1 MTDSRKPRFDWE
13 AIEREYRAGQLSIM
27 EIARRFG
34 LTDAAIR
41 KRAKRD
47 GWTRDLGDD
56 VRRRIKDKRVREPD
70 PNAGR
75 ELGSGSG
82 SERATDEDL
91 VERAASRGFEVEQS
105 HRRDLTQLHGL
116 KRLLATRLS
125 QVLHN
130 EPVDGPC
137 LGDKESPGDLLEKLA
152 RVSSRLIPLER
163 QAYSLDDP
171 NAEGGLVINVE
182 GDDARL

>member
-1 MTDSRKPRFDWE
+1 MAEGNKPRADWE
-13 AIEREYRAGQLSIM
+13 AIEREFRAGQLSIM
-27 EIARRFG
+27 EIARRHG
-34 LTDAAIR
+34 LSDTAIR

-56 VRRRIKDKRVREPD
+56 VRRRIRDKRVREE
-70 PNAGR
+70 A
-75 ELGSGSG
+75 EGSGSSSN
-82 SERATDEDL
+82 SERATDEEI
-91 VERAASRGFEVEQS
+91 VERAATRGFEVEQS
-105 HRRDLTQLHGL
+105 HRRDLNQLHGL
-116 KRLLATRLS
+116 KRVLATRLS
-125 QVLHN
+125 QFLHN

-152 RVSSRLIPLER
+152 RVTSRLIPLER

-171 NAEGGLVINVE
+171 QAEGGVTINVE